1 MKITWGKPLIEFG
14 ISTGAV
20 APTELTVMPTQQE
33 GTVELT
39 TNIATPS
46 ELFGEGHELVARRA
60 NKPSYVLVMEVFIDK
75 GDERPIPTVDG
86 IVEDNYYV
94 KLTPEAEGT
103 KGFAFMSSQ
112 VDAEELWTSAEG
124 TKVRYTFTALKTEG
138 ANLLTVE

>member
-20 APTELTVMPTQQE
+20 VPTELNVMPTQQE

-39 TNIATPS
+39 TNIATPN